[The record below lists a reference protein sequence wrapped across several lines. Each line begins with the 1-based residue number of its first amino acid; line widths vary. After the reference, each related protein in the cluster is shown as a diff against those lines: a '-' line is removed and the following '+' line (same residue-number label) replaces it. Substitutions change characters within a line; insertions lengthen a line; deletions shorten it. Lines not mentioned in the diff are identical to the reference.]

1 MRISINNYEEII
13 VDFLDGKLDNDT
25 VAELFLFL
33 DQNPKIKAEFNLLY
47 ENQHVVEAEPISFDY
62 SSLIKKEKLNVADY
76 AEKLIALL
84 ENDLNLEETKKLKAE
99 INAYPELAAEFEL
112 FKKTKLVA
120 ETNIVFANKAGL
132 TKKKVFEI
140 IPLFTRFSAIAA
152 VFIAIIITVYLLNN
166 KNNKTEFASN
176 IENSIAKSKQDSIMN
191 IIKSKNNI
199 PNKMQFENEKKMLAF
214 GGINPATI
222 QKKKATAPNQI
233 KQNKKIIRE
242 NPLNNSNGQSV
253 NPTIL
258 PKKATVSDKVILN
271 NNLAIIDKKE
281 EALKV
286 VANNLVDKK
295 EESKV
300 LVSKENSEPSNS
312 NYNIANIAS
321 YVKEQLAITSQSE
334 VIAINKPS
342 NKESEVSLG
351 ESIGLN
357 VLSLF
362 NKISSK
368 DLKVKKIYNKDG
380 EVEDV
385 KLIAS
390 GW

>member
-1 MRISINNYEEII
+1 MKININNYEEII

-84 ENDLNLEETKKLKAE
+84 ENDLNQEETKKLKAE

>member
-1 MRISINNYEEII
+1 MKININNYEEII
-13 VDFLDGKLDNDT
+13 VDFLDGKLDNNT

-47 ENQHVVEAEPISFDY
+47 ENQHVVEAEPTSFDF

-271 NNLAIIDKKE
+271 NNFAIIDKKE

>member
-1 MRISINNYEEII
+1 MRIDINNYEEVI
-13 VDFLDGKLDNDT
+13 VDFLDGKLDNNAI
-25 VAELFLFL
+25 AELFLFL
-33 DQNPKIKAEFNLLY
+33 DQNPKIKAEFNLLN
-47 ENQHVVEAEPISFDY
+47 ENQHVIEAEPISFDF

-84 ENDLNLEETKKLKAE
+84 ENDINLEETKKLEAE
-99 INAYPELAAEFEL
+99 MKAYPELAAEFEL

-120 ETNIVFANKAGL
+120 ETNIVFANKASL
-132 TKKKVFEI
+132 TKNKAFAI

-152 VFIAIIITVYLLNN
+152 VFIAIIITVYFFNN
-166 KNNKTEFASN
+166 DNNKTEFAN
-176 IENSIAKSKQDSIMN
+176 NLENSIAKSKQDSIMN

-199 PNKMQFENEKKMLAF
+199 PNQLQLENEKKMLAF

-222 QKKKATAPNQI
+222 QKKKTTAPNQI
-233 KQNKKIIRE
+233 KQNKKIIKE
-242 NPLNNSNGQSV
+242 NPLNNSNPQSV

-258 PKKATVSDKVILN
+258 PKKGAVSEKAILN

-281 EALKV
+281 TVIKV
-286 VANNLVDKK
+286 DDNKIVDTK

-300 LVSKENSEPSNS
+300 LVAKDNTEPSNS

-334 VIAINKPS
+334 VIAINKPN

-368 DLKVKKIYNKDG
+368 DLKVKKIYNKEG

>member
-1 MRISINNYEEII
+1 MKININNYEEII

-47 ENQHVVEAEPISFDY
+47 ENQYEVEAEPISFDY

>member
-258 PKKATVSDKVILN
+258 PKKSTVSDKVILN
-271 NNLAIIDKKE
+271 NNFAIIDKKE

>member
-1 MRISINNYEEII
+1 MRIDINNYEEVI
-13 VDFLDGKLDNDT
+13 VDFLDGKLDNNAI
-25 VAELFLFL
+25 AELFLFL
-33 DQNPKIKAEFNLLY
+33 DQNPKIKAEFNLLN
-47 ENQHVVEAEPISFDY
+47 ENQLVIEAEPISFDF

-84 ENDLNLEETKKLKAE
+84 ENDINLEETKKLEAE
-99 INAYPELAAEFEL
+99 MKAYPELAAEFEL

-120 ETNIVFANKAGL
+120 ETNIIFANKASL
-132 TKKKVFEI
+132 TKNKAFAI

-152 VFIAIIITVYLLNN
+152 VFIAIIITVYFFNN
-166 KNNKTEFASN
+166 DNNKTEFAN
-176 IENSIAKSKQDSIMN
+176 NLENSIAKSKQDSIMN

-199 PNKMQFENEKKMLAF
+199 PNQLQLENEKKMLAF

-222 QKKKATAPNQI
+222 QKKKTTAPNQI
-233 KQNKKIIRE
+233 KQNKKIIKE
-242 NPLNNSNGQSV
+242 NPLNNSNPQSV

-258 PKKATVSDKVILN
+258 PKKGAVSEKAILN

-281 EALKV
+281 TVIKV
-286 VANNLVDKK
+286 DDNKIVDTK
-295 EESKV
+295 EESKA
-300 LVSKENSEPSNS
+300 LVAKDNTEPSNS
-312 NYNIANIAS
+312 NYNIAS

-334 VIAINKPS
+334 VIAINKPN

-368 DLKVKKIYNKDG
+368 DLKVKKIYNKEG

>member
-13 VDFLDGKLDNDT
+13 VDFLDGKLDNYT

-258 PKKATVSDKVILN
+258 PKKSTVSDKVILN
-271 NNLAIIDKKE
+271 NNFAIIDKKE

>member
-1 MRISINNYEEII
+1 MRISINNSEEII

-132 TKKKVFEI
+132 TKKKVLEI

-166 KNNKTEFASN
+166 KNYKTEFANN

-258 PKKATVSDKVILN
+258 PKKSTVSDKVILN
-271 NNLAIIDKKE
+271 NNFAIIDKKE

>member
-1 MRISINNYEEII
+1 MKININNYEEII
-13 VDFLDGKLDNDT
+13 VDFLDGKLDNYN

-47 ENQHVVEAEPISFDY
+47 ENQHVVEAEPTSFDF
-62 SSLIKKEKLNVADY
+62 SSLIKKGKLNVADY

>member
-1 MRISINNYEEII
+1 MRIDINNYEEVI
-13 VDFLDGKLDNDT
+13 VDFLDGKLDNNAI
-25 VAELFLFL
+25 AELFLFL
-33 DQNPKIKAEFNLLY
+33 DQNPKIKAEFNLLN
-47 ENQHVVEAEPISFDY
+47 ENQHVIEAEPISFDF

-84 ENDLNLEETKKLKAE
+84 ENDINLEETKKLEAE
-99 INAYPELAAEFEL
+99 MKAYPELAAEFEL

-120 ETNIVFANKAGL
+120 ETNIIFANKASL
-132 TKKKVFEI
+132 TKNKAFAI

-152 VFIAIIITVYLLNN
+152 VFIAIIITVYFFNN
-166 KNNKTEFASN
+166 DNNKTEFAN
-176 IENSIAKSKQDSIMN
+176 NLENSIAKSKQDSIMN

-199 PNKMQFENEKKMLAF
+199 PNQLQLENEKKMLAF

-222 QKKKATAPNQI
+222 QKKKTTAPNQI
-233 KQNKKIIRE
+233 KQNKKIIKE
-242 NPLNNSNGQSV
+242 NPLNNSNPQSV

-258 PKKATVSDKVILN
+258 PKKGAVSEKAILN
-271 NNLAIIDKKE
+271 NNLAINDKKE
-281 EALKV
+281 TVIKV
-286 VANNLVDKK
+286 DDNKIVDTK

-300 LVSKENSEPSNS
+300 LVAKDNTEPSNS

-334 VIAINKPS
+334 VIAINKPN

-368 DLKVKKIYNKDG
+368 DLKVKKIYNKEG

>member
-47 ENQHVVEAEPISFDY
+47 ENQHVVEAEPISFDF

-295 EESKV
+295 EESKA

>member
-1 MRISINNYEEII
+1 MKININNYEEII
-13 VDFLDGKLDNDT
+13 VDFLDGKLDNYT

-33 DQNPKIKAEFNLLY
+33 DQNPKIKVEFNLLY

>member
-271 NNLAIIDKKE
+271 NNLVIIDKKE

>member
-1 MRISINNYEEII
+1 MKININNYEEII

-47 ENQHVVEAEPISFDY
+47 ENQHVVEAEPISFDF

-271 NNLAIIDKKE
+271 NNLVIIDKKE

>member
-1 MRISINNYEEII
+1 MRIDINNYEEVI
-13 VDFLDGKLDNDT
+13 VDFLDGKLDNNAI
-25 VAELFLFL
+25 AELFLFL
-33 DQNPKIKAEFNLLY
+33 DQNPKIKAEFNLLN
-47 ENQHVVEAEPISFDY
+47 ENQHVIEAEPISFDF

-84 ENDLNLEETKKLKAE
+84 ENDINLEETKKLEAE
-99 INAYPELAAEFEL
+99 MKAYPELAAEFEL

-120 ETNIVFANKAGL
+120 ETNIIFANKASL
-132 TKKKVFEI
+132 TKNKAFAI

-152 VFIAIIITVYLLNN
+152 VFIAIIITVYFFNN
-166 KNNKTEFASN
+166 DNNKTEFAN
-176 IENSIAKSKQDSIMN
+176 NLENSIAKSKQDSIMN

-199 PNKMQFENEKKMLAF
+199 PNQLQLENEKKMLAF

-222 QKKKATAPNQI
+222 QKKKTTAPNQI
-233 KQNKKIIRE
+233 KQNKKIIKE
-242 NPLNNSNGQSV
+242 NPLNNSNPQSV

-258 PKKATVSDKVILN
+258 PKKGAVSEKAILN

-281 EALKV
+281 TVIKV
-286 VANNLVDKK
+286 DDNKIVDTK
-295 EESKV
+295 EESKA
-300 LVSKENSEPSNS
+300 LVAKDNTEPSNS

-334 VIAINKPS
+334 VIAINKPN

-368 DLKVKKIYNKDG
+368 DLKVKKIYNKEG

>member
-1 MRISINNYEEII
+1 MRIDINNYEEVI
-13 VDFLDGKLDNDT
+13 VDFLDGKLDNNAI
-25 VAELFLFL
+25 AELFLFL
-33 DQNPKIKAEFNLLY
+33 DQNPKIKAEFNLLN
-47 ENQHVVEAEPISFDY
+47 ENQHVIEAEPISFDF

-84 ENDLNLEETKKLKAE
+84 ENDINLEETKKLEAE
-99 INAYPELAAEFEL
+99 MKAYPELATEFEL

-120 ETNIVFANKAGL
+120 ETNIIFANKASL
-132 TKKKVFEI
+132 TKNKAFAI

-152 VFIAIIITVYLLNN
+152 VFIAIIITVYFFNN
-166 KNNKTEFASN
+166 NNNKTEFAN
-176 IENSIAKSKQDSIMN
+176 NLENSIAKSKQDSIMN

-199 PNKMQFENEKKMLAF
+199 PNQLQLENEKKMLAF

-222 QKKKATAPNQI
+222 QKKKTTTPNQI
-233 KQNKKIIRE
+233 KQNKKIIKE
-242 NPLNNSNGQSV
+242 NPLNNSNPQSV

-258 PKKATVSDKVILN
+258 PKKGAVSEKAILN

-281 EALKV
+281 TVIKV
-286 VANNLVDKK
+286 DDNKIVDTK
-295 EESKV
+295 EESKA
-300 LVSKENSEPSNS
+300 LVAKDNTEPSNS

-334 VIAINKPS
+334 VIAINKPN

-368 DLKVKKIYNKDG
+368 DLKVKKIYNKEG

>member
-1 MRISINNYEEII
+1 MKININNYEEII

-271 NNLAIIDKKE
+271 NNLVIIDKKE